1 VLGAGNA
8 EGGFE
13 GREREE
19 DVVFETMKDMEL
31 AALCAPP
38 AP

>member
-1 VLGAGNA
+1 VEAD
-8 EGGFE
+8 GGFE
-13 GREREE
+13 GGEREE
-19 DVVFETMKDMEL
+19 EDDVSATMKDMEL